1 MIVAVSQYEA
11 IKKNQITPWW
21 FYWGS
26 CLCTLGINAVKRLN
40 FSYSCSFTE
49 YLCILSSQLLMITLY
64 YDKNHH
70 RPQQQLSNEHF
81 IKAFSLITSLK
92 FVIRW
97 HCRINPSSPRA
108 VIRCDYTP
116 QTHCISVQII
126 AITAVMENTSVF
138 VLLRACKKP
147 GTINQ
152 LEIRTLTRHFSL
164 EKKAALC
171 IFQPHKG
178 WLFPVLSFKV
188 IKFKSLI
195 FQWYCNPL

>member
-1 MIVAVSQYEA
+1 MSTSQKQAGSNRRNFTCRWTRKYWPMYNCINVA
-11 IKKNQITPWW
+11 PP
-21 FYWGS
+21 YWHPP
-26 CLCTLGINAVKRLN
+26 
-40 FSYSCSFTE
+40 
-49 YLCILSSQLLMITLY
+49 SQLLMITLY

-195 FQWYCNPL
+195 